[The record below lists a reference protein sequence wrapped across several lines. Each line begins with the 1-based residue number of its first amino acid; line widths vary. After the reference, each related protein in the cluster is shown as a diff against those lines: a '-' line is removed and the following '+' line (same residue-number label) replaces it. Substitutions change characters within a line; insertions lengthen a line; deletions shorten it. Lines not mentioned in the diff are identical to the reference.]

1 MKRETFETA
10 QLLDLQLT
18 DVNSAIDKV
27 NSDGLNEVVKY
38 FSTDESALLKQYTL
52 RYLNNR
58 KKSHEKEFEN
68 LK

>member
-27 NSDGLNEVVKY
+27 NSDGLSEVVKY

-58 KKSHEKEFEN
+58 KKSLEKEFEN

>member
-58 KKSHEKEFEN
+58 KKSLEKEFEN

>member
-38 FSTDESALLKQYTL
+38 FSTDESKLLKQYTL

-58 KKSHEKEFEN
+58 KKSLEKEFEN

>member
-27 NSDGLNEVVKY
+27 NSDGLSEVVKY
-38 FSTDESALLKQYTL
+38 FSTDESKLLKQYTL

-58 KKSHEKEFEN
+58 KKSLEKEFEN